1 MKMNE
6 CVLFSYKG
14 LNVAEETA
22 TTEKS
27 TPSSTSTKPRD
38 FDLDIKLDGAFYD
51 FVPME
56 YEVVED
62 VIIENY

>member
-1 MKMNE
+1 MK
-6 CVLFSYKG
+6 K
-14 LNVAEETA
+14 TT

-27 TPSSTSTKPRD
+27 ISPSSIKPND
-38 FDLDIKLDGAFYD
+38 FDLDIKLDGDFYD

-62 VIIENY
+62 VIINDY

>member
-1 MKMNE
+1 M
-6 CVLFSYKG
+6 
-14 LNVAEETA
+14 ETTT

-27 TPSSTSTKPRD
+27 TSPSTSIKPKY
-38 FDLDIKLDGAFYD
+38 FDLDVKLDGEFYD

-62 VIIENY
+62 VIIDNY

>member
-1 MKMNE
+1 MNFN
-6 CVLFSYKG
+6 LFSSQDLHVTDEK
-14 LNVAEETA
+14 TS

-27 TPSSTSTKPRD
+27 ISPSTSTKPND
-38 FDLDIKLDGAFYD
+38 LDLDIKLDGDFYD

-62 VIIENY
+62 VIINDY

>member
-1 MKMNE
+1 MN
-6 CVLFSYKG
+6 LFSSQDLDVSVKK
-14 LNVAEETA
+14 AT

-27 TPSSTSTKPRD
+27 TSPSTSIKPND
-38 FDLDIKLDGAFYD
+38 FDLDIKLDGDFYD

-62 VIIENY
+62 VIINDY

>member
-1 MKMNE
+1 MT
-6 CVLFSYKG
+6 LFSSQDLDVTVEK
-14 LNVAEETA
+14 TS

-27 TPSSTSTKPRD
+27 TSPSTSIKPND
-38 FDLDIKLDGAFYD
+38 FDLDIKLDGDFYD

-62 VIIENY
+62 VIINDY

>member
-1 MKMNE
+1 MK
-6 CVLFSYKG
+6 K
-14 LNVAEETA
+14 TT

-27 TPSSTSTKPRD
+27 TSPSTSIKPND
-38 FDLDIKLDGAFYD
+38 FDFDIKLDGDFYD

-62 VIIENY
+62 VIINDY

>member
-1 MKMNE
+1 M
-6 CVLFSYKG
+6 
-14 LNVAEETA
+14 ETTTT

-27 TPSSTSTKPRD
+27 TPPSTSIKPKD
-38 FDLDIKLDGAFYD
+38 FDLDVKLDGDFYD

-62 VIIENY
+62 VIIDNY

>member
-1 MKMNE
+1 MN
-6 CVLFSYKG
+6 LFSSKD
-14 LNVAEETA
+14 LDVSVTT

-27 TPSSTSTKPRD
+27 TFPSTSIKPND
-38 FDLDIKLDGAFYD
+38 FDLDIKLDGDFYD

-62 VIIENY
+62 VIINDY

>member
-1 MKMNE
+1 M
-6 CVLFSYKG
+6 
-14 LNVAEETA
+14 
-22 TTEKS
+22 
-27 TPSSTSTKPRD
+27 KPRIVKVD
-38 FDLDIKLDGAFYD
+38 INFDLEEQNDDDFYD

>member
-1 MKMNE
+1 MN
-6 CVLFSYKG
+6 LFSSQDLDVSVKKI
-14 LNVAEETA
+14 TT

-27 TPSSTSTKPRD
+27 TSPSTSIKPND
-38 FDLDIKLDGAFYD
+38 FDLDIKLDGDFYD

-62 VIIENY
+62 VIINDY

>member
-1 MKMNE
+1 MN
-6 CVLFSYKG
+6 LFSSQD
-14 LNVAEETA
+14 LDVTVEETS

-27 TPSSTSTKPRD
+27 ISPLTSIKPND
-38 FDLDIKLDGAFYD
+38 FDLDIKLDGDFYD

-62 VIIENY
+62 VIINDY